1 VKAVRKLCPCHSEV
15 PYSSC
20 CEPFH
25 RGDALPERPSQLMR
39 SRYSAFALGLA
50 PYLVETLAATHPD
63 RDAPRD
69 RLVRELAGLKDVR
82 RFMGLRVVGEW
93 VGEGGPDHGQVLFVA
108 RLFERGKN
116 VGFAELST
124 FAREGGRWRYA
135 EGELV
140 WLRAMS
146 EADVRDL
153 SRESLRALAARAAR

>member
-1 VKAVRKLCPCHSEV
+1 
-15 PYSSC
+15 
-20 CEPFH
+20 
-25 RGDALPERPSQLMR
+25 MR

-50 PYLVETLAATHPD
+50 PYLLETLASGHPD
-63 RDAPRD
+63 LAAPRD
-69 RLVRELAGLKDVR
+69 RVLRELASLRDVR

-135 EGELV
+135 EGDLV
-140 WLRAMS
+140 WLRDMS
-146 EADVRDL
+146 EAEVRDL
-153 SRESLRALAARAAR
+153 SRESLRAIASRVAR